1 MIVAKT
7 MGANVMSR
15 GYRMSKHLFPVVVLT
30 ALSTAAPAQ
39 IPTMNQMWRTNR
51 DMAIQQQQQMLD
63 DMRLQQQEQER
74 ERLREEQAERRH
86 QEYMNEL
93 RRRR

>member
-1 MIVAKT
+1 MIAAKT

-30 ALSTAAPAQ
+30 ALSTAASAQ

-63 DMRLQQQEQER
+63 DMRLQQQDYMAHSVWYF
-74 ERLREEQAERRH
+74 RLKCHGAT
-86 QEYMNEL
+86 L
-93 RRRR
+93 